1 MSAARLLLRHQ
12 LRYLARTRA
21 ATAAQVLGTALG
33 VASVVAVH
41 LVSERI
47 KSQLDANAPTAYT
60 HVLRGETLSEDN
72 YFDLRTRWRNGS
84 FPTVEAMVP
93 VIEGHASVDGGPRRL
108 SGIDLLADRRPG
120 DTDAGGAPGAAVDL
134 LTRDSVLAGAGLGL
148 AAGDVTRLND
158 VDVSIVGVFGTTADW
173 FLADIA
179 TARRVLERVAPTAV
193 WIRTRGDYRGL
204 ERWLPGSTAGFLQP
218 ASIDLGHGLRALP
231 LAEAEPTRRFALAL
245 LFNLGALGLLA
256 LFVAAFLVYQSA
268 HANVARRRA
277 SDAQLTALG
286 VGPGTLRVLFVGEG
300 AVLGLVGSLL
310 GVGAGWALAALL
322 LPGPA
327 SDGVALSGV
336 ALSGIGTAKGAI
348 CGIGVA
354 AVGALAAAR
363 GGRAHLLR
371 HAWTIGAMLVLFA
384 SVWSATLAGA
394 FGIVLA
400 LCLLQVAA
408 VVPAA
413 GASLKR
419 LFDSRRLR
427 LRITRRVAVRSVA
440 GQLSEIHIAVGAL
453 SVAVAAAI
461 GIGIMVESFRR
472 DFVAMLDQRLWEG
485 IHVEAATRVAPPT
498 LDWLRAAPG
507 VTDVRTYARAPVS
520 ADGVS
525 AHVVLTRGDPPEAH
539 RYGYESPFP
548 EGVLLNEG
556 GARTLGVGAGD
567 TVRLAGGRGARAVE
581 VVHVFRD
588 YGAPGPRLIAAAES
602 LEPILDGVVH
612 DSFSVLTDG
621 TGDDLL
627 QAALERRL
635 PTAVVR
641 DHAEIRRR
649 ALDAFDT
656 TFEIA
661 SHLTMI
667 ALLVAVAGLY
677 NALSELQARRRAENR
692 LLYTLGVGPG
702 HIALL
707 ATQQSA
713 LIGVAATLL
722 AVPLGLAIAWVLCTE
737 VNPRAFGWSIPWA
750 PTAANVLPPVGLG
763 IGAALLAG
771 LAPTRAAARAVTG
784 AAQHELG

>member
-1 MSAARLLLRHQ
+1 MSAIPLLLRHQ
-12 LRYLARTRA
+12 LRYLARTPA
-21 ATAAQVLGTALG
+21 ATTAQVLGTALG

-60 HVLRGETLSEDN
+60 HVLRGEALSEDD

-93 VIEGHASVDGGPRRL
+93 VIEGHASADGGPRRL

-134 LTRDSVLAGAGLGL
+134 LTRDSVLAGAGIGL
-148 AAGDVTRLND
+148 AAGDVTRLNGR
-158 VDVSIVGVFGTTADW
+158 DVSVVGVFGTTADW
-173 FLADIA
+173 FLADIG
-179 TARRVLERVAPTAV
+179 TARRVLERAAPTAV
-193 WIRTRGDYRGL
+193 WIRTRGDHRGF
-204 ERWLPGSTAGFLQP
+204 ERWLPGSTAGFGQP
-218 ASIDLGHGLRALP
+218 ESLDLGRGLRALP

-336 ALSGIGTAKGAI
+336 ALSGVAMAKGAI

-354 AVGALAAAR
+354 AVGALAATR
-363 GGRAHLLR
+363 GGRAHPLR
-371 HAWTIGAMLVLFA
+371 HAWTVGATLVLFV

-400 LCLLQVAA
+400 LCLLQIA
-408 VVPAA
+408 VVVSAA

-427 LRITRRVAVRSVA
+427 LRITRRVAVRSVG

-485 IHVEAATRVAPPT
+485 IHVETATRNAPPN
-498 LDWLRAAPG
+498 LEWLRTAPG
-507 VTDVRTYARAPVS
+507 VTDVRMYARAPVS

-539 RYGYESPFP
+539 RYGYASAFP
-548 EGVLLNEG
+548 QGVLLNES

-581 VVHVFRD
+581 VAHVFRD
-588 YGAPGPRLIAAAES
+588 YGAPGPRLIAAADG

-612 DSFSVLTDG
+612 DNLSVRTDG
-621 TGDDLL
+621 TRDDLL

-641 DHAEIRRR
+641 DHGEIRRR
-649 ALDAFDT
+649 ALEAFDT
-656 TFEIA
+656 TFEVA

-713 LIGVAATLL
+713 LIGIAATLL

-737 VNPRAFGWSIPWA
+737 VNPRAFGWSIPWT
-750 PTAANVLPPVGLG
+750 PTAASVLPPVGLG
-763 IGAALLAG
+763 MGAALLAG
-771 LAPTRAAARAVTG
+771 IAPTRAAARAVTG
-784 AAQHELG
+784 AARHELG